1 MLCGNNAFYG
11 GLLFSL
17 NKTIIQALAA
27 RSSDILR
34 IVRGESGFLVDSVG
48 SVVSEQQLLA
58 GIGRVDGDCLVGL
71 LRCVV
76 WEQRMIG
83 IKKVYSRS
91 NWFFPIFFFWL
102 ELKESKFFWRRSYW
116 SIDAWWLPSQSQ
128 GFLPCSQLPPQP
140 LLPKNFLRRIH
151 RVFEFFFVYW
161 QGSLP

>member
-17 NKTIIQALAA
+17 DKTIIHGLVDG
-27 RSSDILR
+27 SSVILR
-34 IVRGESGFLVDSVG
+34 IGELECGFLADSG
-48 SVVSEQQLLA
+48 NSVVLEQQKRS

-91 NWFFPIFFFWL
+91 N
-102 ELKESKFFWRRSYW
+102 
-116 SIDAWWLPSQSQ
+116 
-128 GFLPCSQLPPQP
+128 
-140 LLPKNFLRRIH
+140 
-151 RVFEFFFVYW
+151 
-161 QGSLP
+161 

>member
-1 MLCGNNAFYG
+1 MWKQRFWG

-17 NKTIIQALAA
+17 DKTIIHGLVDG
-27 RSSDILR
+27 SSVILR
-34 IVRGESGFLVDSVG
+34 IGELECGFLVDSG
-48 SVVSEQQLLA
+48 QSVVWEQQKRS